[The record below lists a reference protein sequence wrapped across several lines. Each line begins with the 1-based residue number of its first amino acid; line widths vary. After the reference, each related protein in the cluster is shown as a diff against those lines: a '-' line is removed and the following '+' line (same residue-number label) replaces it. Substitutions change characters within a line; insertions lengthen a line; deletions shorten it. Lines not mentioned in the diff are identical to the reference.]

1 MLIGWVY
8 LPVLASCRRWKN
20 KALLGKINLHI
31 TVRGR
36 VQGVGFRAFVY
47 RAATELDLKGY
58 VKNQVD
64 NTVFVEI
71 EGEES
76 LTNSFVA
83 KCKVGPGWSHVEQV
97 EMEEYP
103 IRGFVDFKIKY

>member
-1 MLIGWVY
+1 VVRVHSGNGVGEGY
-8 LPVLASCRRWKN
+8 VRVKRTEGAVE
-20 KALLGKINLHI
+20 I
-31 TVRGR
+31 TVRGV

-47 RAATELDLKGY
+47 REATELDLKGY

-83 KCKVGPGWSHVEQV
+83 KCKVGPGWSHVEQI

-103 IRGFVDFKIKY
+103 VRGFVDFKIKY